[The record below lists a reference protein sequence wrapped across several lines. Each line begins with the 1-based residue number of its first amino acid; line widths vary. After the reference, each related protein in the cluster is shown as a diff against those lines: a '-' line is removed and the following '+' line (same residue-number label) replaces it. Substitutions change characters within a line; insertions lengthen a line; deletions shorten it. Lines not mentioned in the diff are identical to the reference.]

1 MESWDVLLLVGVVPL
16 LTGMVLHILSCRR
29 RLPGWLGLSETRP
42 LFPQLL
48 LYWTLQAAMIGF
60 VQPEL
65 QVSLMCVLIGVA
77 FTGPIIVNGRC
88 CSHVSK

>member
-29 RLPGWLGLSETRP
+29 RLPGWLGLSEIRP

-65 QVSLMCVLIGVA
+65 QVSLMCVMIGVP
-77 FTGPIIVNGRC
+77 FTVLVIVNGRR
-88 CSHVSK
+88 CSDASK